1 MALGDYGRRVG
12 FRNLGRL
19 DLEERRWRQQQ
30 LARNQLAR
38 QEAELAQR
46 MAQEEEAISLSQWQ
60 PEPEEQEVK
69 IKTKADGTSTIVST
83 EKFPAQSLLDDP
95 MGLEGTGTG
104 DWGASLLSGDVTIPQ
119 SDIYGYERLNDL
131 YANPPVDIGEIWPT
145 PVADPILEPV
155 DLRPANQQ
163 DILIPDHIPRGWK
176 VSPEVAA
183 PEVAITE
190 QVQDIPGVAYA
201 QGMPVG
207 GWGTGLQYD
216 EPFVTDEMDWL
227 PPQITQAERES
238 ELAGLL
244 ESEVPQFAGPQ
255 YADTTGRAA
264 ADFGQVRR
272 PPNWA
277 LRSVPGYMG
286 GRTGPPTYEEEIPVG
301 PVPGTPEYQALV
313 DSIQASEVIPP
324 DSAIYSDSQALGT
337 VDEAGVGVDAAV
349 EQIIPRPQVVQPE
362 PQPQQIAPQAD
373 TGMAADQQRLI
384 DESTQKWYDTI
395 SPPVVEPPMVTPSLL
410 DEPEGLSWED
420 IISGQ
425 PPEVDT
431 TGIFEGWTPEPDI
444 ADPVERD
451 ILETQS
457 KGYVDPDTGLPPTR
471 RPKGVPALK
480 DETAEERRIRLRRE
494 AEGLNLSDVDTE
506 MLGLPE
512 VAGTLSEM
520 YKMQKR
526 TAMVQFANMLKEQQ
540 KKKVAK
546 IRGVGRRRQGQQMR
560 LLNPTPLTMGDQ
572 YG

>member
-69 IKTKADGTSTIVST
+69 IKTKSDGTSTIVST

-95 MGLEGTGTG
+95 MGLEGTGIG

-119 SDIYGYERLNDL
+119 SDIYEYERLNDL

-155 DLRPANQQ
+155 DPRPANQQ

-244 ESEVPQFAGPQ
+244 ASEVPQFAGPQ
-255 YADTTGRAA
+255 YADTTGRTA

-301 PVPGTPEYQALV
+301 PVAGTPEYQALV
-313 DSIQASEVIPP
+313 DSIQASEVIPS
-324 DSAIYSDSQALGT
+324 DSLIYGDSQALGT
-337 VDEAGVGVDAAV
+337 VDEARVGVDAAV
-349 EQIIPRPQVVQPE
+349 EQIIPQVVQPE
-362 PQPQQIAPQAD
+362 PQPQEVSPF
-373 TGMAADQQRLI
+373 AADQQRLI
-384 DESTQKWYDTI
+384 DESTQRYI
-395 SPPVVEPPMVTPSLL
+395 QSQEAVPALQQPVLPQQPIPGPSLL
-410 DEPEGLSWED
+410 DQPEVGLSWED

-457 KGYVDPDTGLPPTR
+457 KGYVDPDTGLPPAR
-471 RPKGVPALK
+471 RPEGVPALK
-480 DETAEERRIRLRRE
+480 DETAEERRIRLKRE
-494 AEGLNLSDVDTE
+494 AEGLNLSDFDTKIG
-506 MLGLPE
+506 LGLPE
-512 VAGTLSEM
+512 VAGTLNEM
-520 YKMQKR
+520 YEMQKR

-546 IRGVGRRRQGQQMR
+546 IRGVGRSRQGRQMQ
-560 LLNPTPLTMGDQ
+560 LLNPTPLQMEA
-572 YG
+572 

>member
-60 PEPEEQEVK
+60 PEPEQQEVK
-69 IKTKADGTSTIVST
+69 ITTKADGTSTIVST
-83 EKFPAQSLLDDP
+83 DKFPAQSLLDDP

-119 SDIYGYERLNDL
+119 ADIYEYERLNDL
-131 YANPPVDIGEIWPT
+131 YAAPPWDIGEIWPEIPQ
-145 PVADPILEPV
+145 PVDPIIPPE
-155 DLRPANQQ
+155 DTRPFNQQ
-163 DILIPDHIPRGWK
+163 DILIPDNIPRGWR
-176 VSPEVAA
+176 VSPETVA
-183 PEVAITE
+183 PEAAVTE

-201 QGMPVG
+201 QGIPVG

-216 EPFVTDEMDWL
+216 EPFVEDEMDWL

-244 ESEVPQFAGPQ
+244 ESEVPQFAAPQ

-264 ADFGQVRR
+264 ADFGQVSR

-313 DSIQASEVIPP
+313 DSIQASEVIPH
-324 DSAIYSDSQALGT
+324 DSPIYGQPQALVT
-337 VDEAGVGVDAAV
+337 ADEARVGVDAAV
-349 EQIIPRPQVVQPE
+349 EQIIPQVVQPE
-362 PQPQQIAPQAD
+362 PQPQQIAPQVDPA
-373 TGMAADQQRLI
+373 MAAEQQRLI

-410 DEPEGLSWED
+410 DQPETGVSWED
-420 IISGQ
+420 IVQ
-425 PPEVDT
+425 AAEVV
-431 TGIFEGWTPEPDI
+431 TPDV

-457 KGYVDPDTGLPPTR
+457 RGYVDPDTGLPPTR

-494 AEGLNLSDVDTE
+494 AEGLNLSDMDTE

-512 VAGTLSEM
+512 VAGTLSNM

-546 IRGVGRRRQGQQMR
+546 IRGVGRQRQGRQMQ
-560 LLNPTPLTMGDQ
+560 LLNPTPLQMEV
-572 YG
+572 

>member
-69 IKTKADGTSTIVST
+69 IKTKSDGTSTIVST

-95 MGLEGTGTG
+95 MGLEGTGIG

-119 SDIYGYERLNDL
+119 SDIYEYERLNDL

-155 DLRPANQQ
+155 DPRPANQQ

-216 EPFVTDEMDWL
+216 EPFVEDEMDWL

-244 ESEVPQFAGPQ
+244 ESEVPQFAAPQ
-255 YADTTGRAA
+255 YADITGRAA
-264 ADFGQVRR
+264 ADFGQVSR

-301 PVPGTPEYQALV
+301 PVAGTPEYQALV
-313 DSIQASEVIPP
+313 DSIQASEVIPS
-324 DSAIYSDSQALGT
+324 DSLIYGDSQALGT
-337 VDEAGVGVDAAV
+337 VDEARVGVDAAV
-349 EQIIPRPQVVQPE
+349 EQIIPQVVQPE
-362 PQPQQIAPQAD
+362 PQPQEVSPF
-373 TGMAADQQRLI
+373 AADQQRLI
-384 DESTQKWYDTI
+384 DESTQRYI
-395 SPPVVEPPMVTPSLL
+395 QSQEAVPALQQPVLPQQPIPGPSLL
-410 DEPEGLSWED
+410 DQPEVGLSWED

-457 KGYVDPDTGLPPTR
+457 KGYVDPDTGLPPAR
-471 RPKGVPALK
+471 RPKDVPALG
-480 DETAEERRIRLRRE
+480 DETAEERRIRIRRE
-494 AEGLNLSDVDTE
+494 VEGLNLSDVDTE

-546 IRGVGRRRQGQQMR
+546 IRGVGRRRQGRQMQ
-560 LLNPTPLTMGDQ
+560 LLNPTPLQMEG
-572 YG
+572 